1 MHWPPDPQMRNP
13 AAANGR
19 VLFASQKASA
29 GSLIN
34 HYHFGFSEASIQQ
47 VSSAPTR

>member
-29 GSLIN
+29 GSLIV
-34 HYHFGFSEASIQQ
+34 HYHFGFSEASILEI
-47 VSSAPTR
+47 SSALAR